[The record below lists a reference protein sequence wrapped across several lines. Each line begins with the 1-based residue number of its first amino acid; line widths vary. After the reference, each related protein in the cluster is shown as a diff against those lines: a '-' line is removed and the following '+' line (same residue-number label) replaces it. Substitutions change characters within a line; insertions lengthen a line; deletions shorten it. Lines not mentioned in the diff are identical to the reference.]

1 MHHKPPIHGNMSSD
15 SDEEQLYKDLKGFLQ
30 ADRADLRKAATEAVL
45 QVRDLRGMEKLVQHG
60 LVELLA
66 KNASFSDD
74 QVSINALKALVH
86 LSSHG
91 TSANQC
97 IEDLIES
104 GGLNRMIEIVL
115 SSATDGP
122 QDAWRQKVNHA
133 LSLLSNMT
141 RTEKGAVE
149 FVGRTLPDEAVSAT
163 DLATEELPT
172 KPSMELI
179 LARFLNAQY
188 LEDDFNYDELVG
200 DEALDGNTAD
210 PYQHFAAVLMNSTQ
224 VEAGR
229 RFVVKIHRKDGNDQ
243 GTALLQTLLPQLRS
257 PNPLR
262 RRGIAGMIRN
272 CCLDTDSSWWMLN
285 VVNITKHILYPLA
298 GPEELDVE
306 EKQGLDPDLWLEG
319 PDKKREP
326 DHWTRLFLVESI
338 LLLCASGRK
347 SREKLRLEK
356 VYTVLKWADMVEEH
370 EDVSERVYECVN
382 FLRRDEEGTEEGSS
396 DRLVA
401 DTYKKPSA
409 ARTVGLDEDFD
420 DVD

>member
-1 MHHKPPIHGNMSSD
+1 MSSD

-30 ADRADLRKAATEAVL
+30 ADRTDLRKAATEAVL

-74 QVSINALKALVH
+74 QVSTNALKALVH
-86 LSSHG
+86 LSSNG
-91 TSANQC
+91 SSANQC
-97 IEDLIES
+97 IEDLMES

-115 SSATDGP
+115 SSSEAEGS
-122 QDAWRQKVNHA
+122 QDAWRQKVNSA
-133 LSLLSNMT
+133 LSLLANMT

-163 DLATEELPT
+163 DLPAEKLPT

-179 LARFLNAQY
+179 LARFLNPQY
-188 LEDDFNYDELVG
+188 LEDSFDYDELVG
-200 DEALDGNTAD
+200 EEALDSNSAD

-229 RFVVKIHRKDGNDQ
+229 RFVIKLHRKDDNDQ
-243 GTALLQTLLPQLRS
+243 GTALLQTILPQLRS

-262 RRGIAGMIRN
+262 RRGIAGTIRN

-356 VYTVLKWADMVEEH
+356 VYTILKWADMVEEK

-396 DRLVA
+396 DKLVA
-401 DTYKKPSA
+401 EAYKKPSA
-409 ARTVGLDEDFD
+409 ARTVGLVEDFD